1 MNKTALSF
9 RQTGAETYDLCVI
22 CRLSCLEDLVPHFL
36 AFLSSSSKDG
46 PEHLTVDVVESFDV
60 PMGNFIALV
69 GRPDNI
75 GILGDRALL
84 VKRYQLPGF
93 ERSRSHLLY
102 LLAERFHARLRQR
115 AAAMKWPVQA
125 FPQAIQIEDA
135 GFLEPI
141 EEVERQQRVIMMLI
155 FLLFVRIY
163 KGILR
168 KS

>member
-1 MNKTALSF
+1 MNLF
-9 RQTGAETYDLCVI
+9 IIR
-22 CRLSCLEDLVPHFL
+22 RLSCLEDLVPHFI
-36 AFLSSSSKDG
+36 AFLSLGSHGGSL
-46 PEHLTVDVVESFDV
+46 EHLTLELVESFDG
-60 PMGNFIALV
+60 PIGNFIALV

-75 GILGDRALL
+75 GMLGDRALL
-84 VKRYQLPGF
+84 VKRYQFGSAEF

-115 AAAMKWPVQA
+115 ATAMKWPIQA

-141 EEVERQQRVIMMLI
+141 EDSERQQRVCTHQISLI
-155 FLLFVRIY
+155 IIRIY
-163 KGILR
+163 KGIIR